1 MRISGDPS
9 LIAMH
14 KNVHADAQ
22 TAETVA
28 QRYGIGRE
36 AQDEYSLQSQQRTA
50 AAQAE
55 GRLSAE
61 IVPVTT
67 NMGIKDKET
76 GEVSFKEVTI
86 DKDEGNRPETTLEGL
101 PRCSRCWARTRTSP
115 PAMPASSAT
124 ARPPAS

>member
-1 MRISGDPS
+1 CQP
-9 LIAMH
+9 
-14 KNVHADAQ
+14 
-22 TAETVA
+22 
-28 QRYGIGRE
+28 
-36 AQDEYSLQSQQRTA
+36 QQRTA

-67 NMGIKDKET
+67 NMGVKDKET

-101 PRCSRCWARTRTSP
+101 SALQPVLGPGTHITAGNASQLSDG
-115 PAMPASSAT
+115 SSACILMDAT
-124 ARPPAS
+124 CAQKRNIEPTGRATGIAVAGTEHDEMGLWH